1 MKEFMEFLSSR
12 EVLIVLIVGLV
23 IGILFSTYFI
33 IKKVSRKMKM
43 KHNTK
48 ELTNLVLQ
56 IEEET
61 KKEEAVMDKIIE
73 EVKNVEVEAEIIN
86 EEVIE
91 VKKEVV
97 PVVVEEKEEL
107 IVEDVVKNDH
117 VGIKKEEEELKYTGI
132 TPSKTEAQ
140 EELRKAT
147 EELLKTQIE
156 QTNDIIDLTKFE
168 AEQEENAI
176 ISMEELMQK
185 SEVLYQQNEVTQYQ
199 DEGNEPISLKDLE
212 QRMSDIKTTPIE
224 VIEEVGPVIIKEE
237 VIETTAS
244 KTIDVSKDYN
254 KVNIN
259 DAYKTEHV
267 FKSSPIISPIFGIE
281 NNNNSTNSME
291 LENTA
296 NYEKLD
302 EEIRKTNE
310 FLVTIKELQKNLD

>member
-1 MKEFMEFLSSR
+1 MKEFIEFLSSR

-33 IKKVSRKMKM
+33 IKKVSKKMKVR
-43 KHNTK
+43 HNTK

-61 KKEEAVMDKIIE
+61 KKEEAVMDKIID
-73 EVKNVEVEAEIIN
+73 EVKNNEVQAEFIS

-91 VKKEVV
+91 VKKGVV
-97 PVVVEEKEEL
+97 PIVLEEKEEVTATVNENVS
-107 IVEDVVKNDH
+107 VE
-117 VGIKKEEEELKYTGI
+117 IKKEEEELKYTGL

-156 QTNDIIDLTKFE
+156 QANDIIDLTKFE

-176 ISMEELMQK
+176 ISMEELMRK
-185 SEVLYQQNEVTQYQ
+185 SEVLYQQNEITQYQ

-212 QRMSDIKTTPIE
+212 KKMNDIKTTTIE
-224 VIEEVGPVIIKEE
+224 DIEEVGPVIIKEE
-237 VIETTAS
+237 VIESTAP
-244 KTIDVSKDYN
+244 KNIDLSKDYN

-259 DAYKTEHV
+259 DAYKAEHV

-281 NNNNSTNSME
+281 NSNNSTNSME

-310 FLVTIKELQKNLD
+310 FLVTLKELQKNLD